1 MSFRSV
7 LFWAHLSCGVLVG
20 LVVLM
25 MSVTGVLLTYER
37 QMLAWANRQ
46 GLPEIHASSQR
57 ASLQEILGAAR
68 EYAPAPEPSAVV
80 ISANPTDAVTV
91 QLGRERT
98 LLVDPY
104 TSEVLGEGA
113 FGMRKFFGLMTQV
126 HRWFAAGEES
136 RATARAITGASNLI
150 FLFIVISGMYL
161 WLPMIWRKT
170 QFRMR
175 LLFARQNKSS
185 KARDFNWHHVFG
197 IWMCIPLVFI
207 IATATVFSY
216 SWSNNLV
223 FKAFGE
229 EPPARGGSPG
239 GPPGGPPTAAG
250 AGPQRAA
257 EPAVDAAAGANFDVL
272 LAVAGMQMEGWRTI
286 TLRLPAAPS
295 GEVAFTLDRGN
306 GGQPHKQSSLTL
318 DAKTGQVVKLEGFEQ
333 LSPARQTRS
342 VIRRLHTGEVLG
354 VAGQTLAGVASFAA
368 IMLVWTGLA
377 LAWRRLIQPLYQR
390 RRA

>member
-1 MSFRSV
+1 MSFRRV
-7 LFWAHLSCGVLVG
+7 VFWAHLSCGVLVG

-37 QMLAWANRQ
+37 QMIAWANHNS
-46 GLPEIHASSQR
+46 LPDIEIQPQR
-57 ASLQEILGAAR
+57 ASIQQVLQAAR
-68 EYAPAPEPSAVV
+68 EYAPEPEPSAVV
-80 ISANPTDAVTV
+80 VSSDPAAAVAV
-91 QLGRERT
+91 QFGRERT
-98 LLVDPY
+98 LLLDPY
-104 TSEVLGEGA
+104 SAEVLGEGA
-113 FGMRKFFGLMTQV
+113 TGLRKFFGFMTRM
-126 HRWFAAGEES
+126 HRWFATGEEN

-161 WLPMIWRKT
+161 WLPLIYRKT

-175 LLFARQNKSS
+175 LFFARQHQSS

-229 EPPARGGSPG
+229 EPPVRG
-239 GPPGGPPTAAG
+239 GPPQAAAAG
-250 AGPQRAA
+250 AGPASGS
-257 EPAVDAAAGANFDVL
+257 AGAALPENFGLL
-272 LAVAGMQMEGWRTI
+272 LAVASQQQHDWRTI
-286 TLRLPAAPS
+286 TLRLPVAPS
-295 GEVAFTLDRGN
+295 GEVTLTLDRGN
-306 GGQPHKQSSLTL
+306 GGQPQKQSTLTL
-318 DAKTGQVVKLEGFEQ
+318 DSKTGAVVRLEGFEQ

-342 VIRRLHTGEVLG
+342 IIRRLHTGEVLG

-368 IMLVWTGLA
+368 IMLVWTGLS
-377 LAWRRLIQPLYQR
+377 LAWRRLIQPLFKR
-390 RRA
+390 RRSGQAQEAAR

>member
-1 MSFRSV
+1 MSFRKV

-37 QMLAWANRQ
+37 QMLSWANRQ
-46 GLPEIHASSQR
+46 SLPEIHVLSQR
-57 ASLQEILGAAR
+57 APLQEILDSAR
-68 EYAPAPEPSAVV
+68 KYAPAPEPSALVV
-80 ISANPTDAVTV
+80 HADPAEAIAV

-113 FGMRKFFGLMTQV
+113 TGMRNFFGFMTQV

-175 LLFARQNKSS
+175 LVFARNNKSS

-216 SWSNNLV
+216 TWSNNLV
-223 FKAFGE
+223 FRAFGE
-229 EPPARGGSPG
+229 EPPVRS
-239 GPPGGPPTAAG
+239 GPPGAPGSGPQQAAG
-250 AGPQRAA
+250 HAA
-257 EPAVDAAAGANFDVL
+257 EAGSVADFDVL
-272 LAVAGMQMEGWRTI
+272 LAVAGMQLEDWRTI
-286 TLRLPAAPS
+286 TLRLPVSPA
-295 GEVAFTLDRGN
+295 GEVVFTLDQGN
-306 GGQPHKQSSLTL
+306 GGQPHKQATLTL
-318 DAKTGQVVKLEGFEQ
+318 DAKTAAVVKLEGFEQ

-342 VIRRLHTGEVLG
+342 IIRRLHTGEVLG
-354 VAGQTLAGVASFAA
+354 LAGQTLAGVASFAA

-377 LAWRRLIQPLYQR
+377 LAWRRLIQPLYQG